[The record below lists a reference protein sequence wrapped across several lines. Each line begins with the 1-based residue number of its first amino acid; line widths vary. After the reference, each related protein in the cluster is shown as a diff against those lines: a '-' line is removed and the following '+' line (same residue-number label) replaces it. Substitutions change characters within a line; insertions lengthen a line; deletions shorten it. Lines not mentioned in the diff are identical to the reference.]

1 MSRCVFPFGYGQT
14 KCEWLL
20 MLNFMNFFQ
29 NLPFNILGKKS
40 QNNLE
45 VDPLLKSQQPIV
57 LNPSL
62 PKTLA
67 ELEMEAQAQLQRNP
81 RQQGAKKHVL
91 RILRKIIWTV
101 ILLGIPVSAVWLA
114 NLPYSIIRRTISQNA
129 PILLLPSYM
138 SMDSHYRQA
147 IAVVEQAEQLI
158 EQPTSPSDLELG
170 QEKVKQAQQH
180 LDALPIGFLNDWS
193 DYKYWWYDSR
203 FSIYGFN
210 SARTKV
216 GQLEAKVFQEKNAQT
231 LFTDSEQKLSQA
243 KQQYQ
248 QALTSTDKKAAI
260 ASWQAAI
267 DKLQQIPSQ
276 TLAGK
281 TAQNKVKSEKREFT
295 EIVGLAAGNERISTL
310 ISAAQQFSWQAAKS
324 GQNPPHPVAEWQ
336 EVENLWQEAINRL
349 RQVPSEDLAGYS
361 QAQKLLATYQANLAA
376 VRIRRQA
383 QQDSVQTLDSAQ
395 RQIQSLLAST
405 PTNPQVGD
413 RNHTISQLQ
422 GIINQLKK
430 VQPGTTAYLEAQQLL
445 LSANNKLSQLQAK

>member
-1 MSRCVFPFGYGQT
+1 
-14 KCEWLL
+14 
-20 MLNFMNFFQ
+20 MNFFQ

-40 QNNLE
+40 QSNLE
-45 VDPLLKSQQPIV
+45 IDPSLRSQQPIV
-57 LNPSL
+57 LNPSAPVPSP

-67 ELEMEAQAQLQRNP
+67 ELEKEMEAQAQLHRIYP
-81 RQQGAKKHVL
+81 YELGGKKQV
-91 RILRKIIWTV
+91 RIVNKIIWTV
-101 ILLGIPVSAVWLA
+101 MLLGIPVGAIWLA
-114 NLPYSIIRRTISQNA
+114 NLPYPVIRRTVTRNA

-138 SMDSHYRQA
+138 SVDNHYRQA
-147 IAVVEQAEQLI
+147 IAKVEQAEQLI
-158 EQPTSPSDLELG
+158 EQPTSPADLELG
-170 QEKVKQAQQH
+170 EEKVKQAQQH

-193 DYKYWWYDSR
+193 EYKYWWYDSR
-203 FSIYGFN
+203 LSIYGFN

-231 LFTDSEQKLSQA
+231 LLTDNEQKREQA

-260 ASWQAAI
+260 ASWHSAI
-267 DKLQQIPSQ
+267 DKLEQIPSQ

-281 TAQNKVKSEKREFT
+281 TAQNKLQSDKREF
-295 EIVGLAAGNERISTL
+295 EEVVGLAAGNERISTL
-310 ISAAQQFSWQAAKS
+310 ITAAQQFSWQAAKA

-349 RQVPSEDLAGYS
+349 RQVPSQDLAGYS

-383 QQDSVQTLDSAQ
+383 QQDSVYTLDSAQ

-405 PTNPQVGD
+405 PTNPQSLD
-413 RNHTISQLQ
+413 RNRTISQLQ

-445 LSANNKLSQLQAK
+445 LSANNKLNQLQAK

>member
-1 MSRCVFPFGYGQT
+1 
-14 KCEWLL
+14 
-20 MLNFMNFFQ
+20 MNFFQ

-40 QNNLE
+40 QSNLE
-45 VDPLLKSQQPIV
+45 IDPSLRSQQPIV
-57 LNPSL
+57 LNPSAPVPSP

-67 ELEMEAQAQLQRNP
+67 ELEKEMEAQAQLHRIYP
-81 RQQGAKKHVL
+81 YELGGKKQV
-91 RILRKIIWTV
+91 RIVNKIIWTV
-101 ILLGIPVSAVWLA
+101 MLLGMTVGAIWLA
-114 NLPYSIIRRTISQNA
+114 NLPYPVIRRTVTRNA

-138 SMDSHYRQA
+138 SVDNHYRQA
-147 IAVVEQAEQLI
+147 IAKVEQAEQLI
-158 EQPTSPSDLELG
+158 EQPTSPADLELG
-170 QEKVKQAQQH
+170 EEKVKQAQQH

-193 DYKYWWYDSR
+193 EYKYWWYDSR
-203 FSIYGFN
+203 LSIYGFN

-231 LFTDSEQKLSQA
+231 LLTDNEQKREQA

-260 ASWQAAI
+260 ASWHSAI
-267 DKLQQIPSQ
+267 DKLEQIPSQ

-281 TAQNKVKSEKREFT
+281 TAQNKLQSDKREF
-295 EIVGLAAGNERISTL
+295 EEVVGLAAGNERISTL
-310 ISAAQQFSWQAAKS
+310 ITAAQQFSWQAAKA

-336 EVENLWQEAINRL
+336 EVENLWQEAINRV
-349 RQVPSEDLAGYS
+349 RQVPSQDLAGYS

-383 QQDSVQTLDSAQ
+383 QQDSVYTLDSAQ

-405 PTNPQVGD
+405 PTNPQSLD
-413 RNHTISQLQ
+413 RNRTISQLQ

-445 LSANNKLSQLQAK
+445 LSANNKLNQLQAK

>member
-1 MSRCVFPFGYGQT
+1 
-14 KCEWLL
+14 
-20 MLNFMNFFQ
+20 MLNFMKFFK
-29 NLPFNILGKKS
+29 NLPFINILGKKS

-45 VDPLLKSQQPIV
+45 IDPSLKSQQPIV
-57 LNPSL
+57 LNSSAPVPSP

-67 ELEMEAQAQLQRNP
+67 ELEKEMEKEMEAQAQLHRIYHYP
-81 RQQGAKKHVL
+81 QGTKKQIH
-91 RILRKIIWTV
+91 ILSKIIWTV
-101 ILLGIPVSAVWLA
+101 ILLGIPIGVVWLA
-114 NLPYSIIRRTISQNA
+114 NLPYPIIRRTVAQNA

-138 SMDSHYRQA
+138 SIDNHYRQA
-147 IAVVEQAEQLI
+147 IASVEQAEQLI
-158 EQPTSPSDLELG
+158 EQATSPADLELG

-180 LDALPIGFLNDWS
+180 LDALPIGFSNDWS
-193 DYKYWWYDSR
+193 EYKYWWYDSR
-203 FSIYGFN
+203 LSIYGFN

-216 GQLEAKVFQEKNAQT
+216 GQLVVKVFQENNAQT
-231 LFTDSEQKLSQA
+231 LLTNSEQKLSQA

-260 ASWQAAI
+260 ASWHDAI
-267 DKLQQIPSQ
+267 EKLQQIPSQ
-276 TLAGK
+276 TIAGK
-281 TAQNKVKSEKREFT
+281 TAQNKLQSDKREFE
-295 EIVGLAAGNERISTL
+295 EIVGLAAGNERISAL
-310 ISAAQQFSWQAAKS
+310 ITAAQQFSWQAAKA

-349 RQVPSEDLAGYS
+349 RQIPSQDLVGYS

-383 QQDSVQTLDSAQ
+383 EQNSVYTLDSAQ
-395 RQIQSLLAST
+395 HQIQSLLAST
-405 PTNPQVGD
+405 PTNPQSLD
-413 RNHTISQLQ
+413 RNRTISQLQ